1 MITFYNTL
9 HRKKEELKPLTSG
22 KIGLYTCGPTVYNY
36 AHVGNFRAYMFEDLL
51 RRFLEFSGFEVH
63 HVMNITDIDDKTI
76 RKANEEN
83 VPLTSITEKYT
94 EVFHNDI
101 SALNILPAHQYP
113 KATEYV
119 DKMIALVQDLESKG
133 IAYKTE
139 DGSVFFKISKYPN
152 YGKLANID
160 PESQKVGARVE
171 NDEYGKEEAR
181 DFALWKAK
189 KEEDGEIFWDSP
201 WGEGR
206 PGWHLECSVMSM
218 DLLGDHFDIHCGG
231 VDNIFPHHENEIAQS
246 CASTNK
252 NFVNVWLHNKH
263 LLVNGEK
270 MSKSLGNFYKIPEL
284 IEKGYSRESIRYTL
298 ISTHYRQ
305 ELNFTFE
312 KLVVSQKAINRL
324 RELQRRLMCVNN
336 ESAGDIDFSCEKMV
350 DEFQQTL
357 AEDLNISGALGV
369 LFIWVNKVFGLLYK
383 NKISKS
389 SAQCAVESLCRI
401 DSILG
406 VIECPEEE
414 VDCDV
419 DELIQRRIDARN
431 NKDWSKADEIR
442 AQLDDL
448 GVVLEDTPDGTIW
461 KKK

>member
-9 HRKKEELKPLTSG
+9 HRKKEEFKPINPG

-51 RRFLEFSGFEVH
+51 RRFLEFSGFDVH

-76 RKANEEN
+76 RKANDEN
-83 VPLTSITEKYT
+83 VPLNAVTEKYT
-94 EVFHNDI
+94 EIFHNDVET
-101 SALNILPAHQYP
+101 LNILPAHQYP

-119 DKMIALVQDLESKG
+119 DKMIALIQDLEQKG
-133 IAYKTE
+133 IAYQAK
-139 DGSVFFKISKYPN
+139 DGSVFFKISEYSD
-152 YGKLANID
+152 YGKLANLD
-160 PESQKVGARVE
+160 PESQKVGKRVE

-189 KEEDGEIFWDSP
+189 KEEDGDIFWDSP

-218 DLLGDHFDIHCGG
+218 DLLGEHFDIHCGG

-246 CASTNK
+246 CASTGSE
-252 NFVNVWLHNKH
+252 FVNVWLHNKH
-263 LLVNGEK
+263 LLVDGEK

-284 IEKGYSRESIRYTL
+284 VEKGYSPEAIRYTL
-298 ISTHYRQ
+298 LSTHYRQ

-312 KLVVSQKAINRL
+312 KLKASQKAINRL
-324 RELQRRLMCVNN
+324 RELQRRLQCVSDNCEGN
-336 ESAGDIDFSCEKMV
+336 IDARCEKMV
-350 DEFQQTL
+350 EDFKNTL
-357 AEDLNISGALGV
+357 AEDLNISGALGE
-369 LFIWVNKVFGLLYK
+369 LFIWVNEVFGLLDK

-389 SAQCAVESLCRI
+389 SAECAVEAICKI

-406 VIECPEEE
+406 VVECPEEE
-414 VDCDV
+414 LDCDI
-419 DELIQRRIDARN
+419 DDLIQQRKDARES
-431 NKDWSKADEIR
+431 KDWGKADEIR
-442 AQLDDL
+442 AKLDEL

>member
-9 HRKKEELKPLTSG
+9 HRKKEEFKPINPG

-63 HVMNITDIDDKTI
+63 HIMNITDIDDKTI
-76 RKANEEN
+76 RKANDEN
-83 VPLTSITEKYT
+83 VPLNAVTEKYT
-94 EVFHNDI
+94 EIFHKDVET
-101 SALNILPAHQYP
+101 LNILPAHQYP

-119 DKMIALVQDLESKG
+119 DKMIVLIQDLEEKG
-133 IAYKTE
+133 IAYQAK
-139 DGSVFFKISKYPN
+139 DGSVFFKISEYSD
-152 YGKLANID
+152 YGKLANLD
-160 PESQKVGARVE
+160 PESQKIGKRVE

-189 KEEDGEIFWDSP
+189 KEEDGDIFWDSP

-218 DLLGDHFDIHCGG
+218 DLLGEHFDIHCGG

-246 CASTNK
+246 CASTGSD
-252 NFVNVWLHNKH
+252 FVNVWLHNKH
-263 LLVNGEK
+263 LLVDGEK

-284 IEKGYSRESIRYTL
+284 VEKGYSPEAIRYTL
-298 ISTHYRQ
+298 LSTHYRQ

-312 KLVVSQKAINRL
+312 KLKASQKAINRL
-324 RELQRRLMCVNN
+324 RELQRRLQSVSDNCEGN
-336 ESAGDIDFSCEKMV
+336 IDARCEKMV
-350 DEFQQTL
+350 EDFKNML
-357 AEDLNISGALGV
+357 AEDLNISGALGE
-369 LFIWVNKVFGLLYK
+369 LFIWVNEVFGLLDK

-389 SAQCAVESLCRI
+389 SAECAVEAICKI

-406 VIECPEEE
+406 VVECLEEE
-414 VDCDV
+414 LDCDI
-419 DELIQRRIDARN
+419 DDLIQQRKDARES
-431 NKDWSKADEIR
+431 KDWGKADEIR
-442 AQLDDL
+442 AKLDEL